1 MSHHELELAKK
12 VFLSGL
18 GIAALAKGKI
28 ETVVNE
34 LVQRGDV
41 TKNDADGIIEA
52 LVKKGQEA
60 EGDIH
65 QIIRGEITK
74 IMDEIGIATK
84 KDIEAIEE
92 KIKGSSMSEKAEK

>member
-1 MSHHELELAKK
+1 MSHQNIELAKK

-18 GIAALAKGKI
+18 GIAALAKEKV
-28 ETVVNE
+28 EVVVNE

-41 TKNDADGIIEA
+41 TKKDAEGIVEA

-60 EGDIH
+60 EDDL
-65 QIIRGEITK
+65 QKMIRGEITK

-84 KDIEAIEE
+84 KDLHAVEE
-92 KIKGSSMSEKAEK
+92 KIKAISSLKQT

>member
-18 GIAALAKGKI
+18 GIAALAKEKVEG
-28 ETVVNE
+28 VVNE

-41 TKNDADGIIEA
+41 TKKDADGIVEA
-52 LVKKGQEA
+52 LVKRGQEA
-60 EGDIH
+60 EDDL
-65 QIIRGEITK
+65 QKIIRNEIIR

-84 KDIEAIEE
+84 KDLQAVEE
-92 KIKGSSMSEKAEK
+92 KLKAKSEG